1 MLCRMR
7 ESSPESED
15 RMADELI
22 RVGSDLPAAPP
33 LMNVTATGEGT
44 AIGFVQGDVRLEMNE
59 EAISYLRRIVGN
71 QPPAFHASE
80 WALLNSERFHLFV
93 LNNEKYDCAQCL
105 SSLLSKC
112 LVINVSLTILQ
123 CTHLCATITLGVQR

>member
-1 MLCRMR
+1 MR

-93 LNNEKYDCAQCL
+93 LNNEKYD
-105 SSLLSKC
+105 
-112 LVINVSLTILQ
+112 
-123 CTHLCATITLGVQR
+123 